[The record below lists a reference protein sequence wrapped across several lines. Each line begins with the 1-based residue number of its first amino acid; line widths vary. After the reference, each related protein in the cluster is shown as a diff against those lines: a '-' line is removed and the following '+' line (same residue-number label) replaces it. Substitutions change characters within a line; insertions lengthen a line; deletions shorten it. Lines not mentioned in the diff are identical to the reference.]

1 MSGRRLAPAPEPRS
15 LDRSV
20 SVRVLPGRGLN
31 GGLTARWSEL
41 QQATPAFGS
50 PFFCPEFT
58 TIVADA
64 RDDVHVGVLE
74 CDDQPVGF
82 FPFQRGRLGLGSP
95 VGSMLSDYQGAI
107 VEGGVAW
114 DATDLI
120 DACGLK
126 IWEFDHLIA
135 SQRAF
140 VPFHRQS
147 RPSWVMDLQDGV
159 EAYLGSRQRA
169 GVRELSAVA
178 RKRRKL
184 EREHGEVR
192 VAHELADPGVLAMLE
207 RWKSDQYRRTGAA
220 DHMAEG
226 WVRDVL
232 RLAHLRRTPTF
243 AGVLSALYVGD
254 RVVAAH
260 FGIRSTSVWHYWYP
274 AYDPAFGQY
283 SPGLILLL
291 SMVESAPS
299 LGIRAIDLGKG
310 DARYKRALATSTV
323 ALAEGA
329 VVRPSLA
336 ADAWRVRHEARA
348 LIKRTRM
355 GPRLRRLARGPRA

>member
-1 MSGRRLAPAPEPRS
+1 M
-15 LDRSV
+15 D
-20 SVRVLPGRGLN
+20 
-31 GGLTARWSEL
+31 SEL
-41 QQATPAFGS
+41 SIRAVS
-50 PFFCPEFT
+50 
-58 TIVADA
+58 
-64 RDDVHVGVLE
+64 R
-74 CDDQPVGF
+74 
-82 FPFQRGRLGLGSP
+82 RS
-95 VGSMLSDYQGAI
+95 
-107 VEGGVAW
+107 GVASS
-114 DATDLI
+114 ALRYYEER
-120 DACGLK
+120 G
-126 IWEFDHLIA
+126 LIA

-140 VPFHRQS
+140 VPFHRQI

-192 VAHELADPGVLAMLE
+192 VVHELADPGVLAMLE

-220 DHMAEG
+220 DHMAQG

-291 SMVESAPS
+291 SMVESQSPDLVLVGWTERANCVRYGRC
-299 LGIRAIDLGKG
+299 GIWTIVDLEHDLKC
-310 DARYKRALATSTV
+310 T
-323 ALAEGA
+323 
-329 VVRPSLA
+329 
-336 ADAWRVRHEARA
+336 H
-348 LIKRTRM
+348 RTRDVLQ
-355 GPRLRRLARGPRA
+355 G